1 MDFDY
6 GREWIELGYTMNPS
20 NYEKIEDEMW

>member
-6 GREWIELGYTMNPS
+6 GREWIEFGYIMNFF
-20 NYEKIEDEMW
+20 NYEKIEDEIW